1 MSTASCMILHRSRPE
16 PWNGS
21 DPRLKQAEYQ
31 ETAFLFRRSAVS
43 LHIQENMA
51 FRGTK
56 LHLTFGC
63 FCVILKSEY
72 DGIVPALEAVHR
84 GQSVFGDSIRG
95 KFTDLVG
102 AKESFDYEKAGIS
115 EKEKGIIELVA
126 KGQSN
131 KEIAAELFLSEGTV
145 RNYISGLLEKL
156 ELRDRTQLAVFYYT
170 KIKK

>member
-72 DGIVPALEAVHR
+72 ELAVH
-84 GQSVFGDSIRG
+84 GIRG
-95 KFTDLVG
+95 FRQALP
-102 AKESFDYEKAGIS
+102 A
-115 EKEKGIIELVA
+115 EKEDRIFSIETFGGA
-126 KGQSN
+126 
-131 KEIAAELFLSEGTV
+131 V
-145 RNYISGLLEKL
+145 RAS
-156 ELRDRTQLAVFYYT
+156 
-170 KIKK
+170 